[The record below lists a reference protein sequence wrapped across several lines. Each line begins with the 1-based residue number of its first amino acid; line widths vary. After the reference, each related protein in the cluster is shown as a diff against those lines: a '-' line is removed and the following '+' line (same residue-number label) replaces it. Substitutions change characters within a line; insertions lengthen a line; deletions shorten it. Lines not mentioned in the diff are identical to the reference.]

1 MAKNT
6 ASKSLT
12 FTFEGATF
20 TFTGTPLEVANAR
33 RTVESV
39 TTKMTALTSKS
50 VKRGRGRPS
59 NGPKALTETQQIRAW
74 ARENG
79 LQVGQRGR
87 IAPEVRE
94 AFAKAN
100 G

>member
-12 FTFEGATF
+12 FTFEGKTY
-20 TFTGTPLEVANAR
+20 TFTGTPLEVANAK
-33 RTVESV
+33 RTVDAAQA
-39 TTKMTALTSKS
+39 KMEALTVKS

-59 NGPKALTETQQIRAW
+59 NGPKAPTETQKIRAW